1 MPGDARR
8 ILETLEKQ
16 ILKKQIL
23 FWKKKFECLKKWN
36 LFSLC
41 YPRGTKGSLKKN
53 SANLEQ
59 PFGYI
64 YKYIYMSEELYL

>member
-1 MPGDARR
+1 M
-8 ILETLEKQ
+8 
-16 ILKKQIL
+16 
-23 FWKKKFECLKKWN
+23 
-36 LFSLC
+36 FSLW

-64 YKYIYMSEELYL
+64 YKYIYMSEELYIYTHIDYDYERDEIFMIFSLLLEQTSIEKNLFYF